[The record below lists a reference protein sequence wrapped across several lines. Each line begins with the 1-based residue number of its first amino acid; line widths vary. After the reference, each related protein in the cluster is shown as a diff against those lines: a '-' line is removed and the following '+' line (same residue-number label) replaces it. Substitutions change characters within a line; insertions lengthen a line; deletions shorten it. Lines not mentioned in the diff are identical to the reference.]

1 MSQLELFISF
11 IKIGLLSF
19 GGGYA
24 AIPLIQQEV
33 VTKNELLTLS
43 QFSDLVVISSMTP
56 GPIGLNTAIMSGIQ
70 VNGFM
75 GSIIATLGFV
85 IPSIIIMSII
95 GHFYFKYNTSNFL
108 NSLIKGIK
116 PAVTAFI
123 LSAGLTILL
132 NAIFSQNIIAIQNI
146 NYLQVFFFILS
157 LILFIKLKLSPIKG
171 IMIILILSLISQFII
186 NIS

>member
-1 MSQLELFISF
+1 MSLLDLFITF

-33 VTKNELLTLS
+33 VNKYGILTLS
-43 QFSDLVVISSMTP
+43 QFSDLVAISTMTP

-95 GHFYFKYNTSNFL
+95 SHFYFKYDTSNFL
-108 NSLIKGIK
+108 NSLIQGIK

-132 NAIFSQNIIAIQNI
+132 NAIFSTNIIAIQNI

-157 LILFIKLKLSPIKG
+157 LILFIKFKFSPIKG
-171 IMIILILSLISQFII
+171 ILTIIVLSLISQFII
-186 NIS
+186 SVI